1 MYHPHLNLLFA
12 VETIKAMLSDKEGVP
27 VNSLRLSHA
36 GGRSLEDGRTLSDY
50 KIKMHSTIQLGL
62 RPSGGRK

>member
-1 MYHPHLNLLFA
+1 MYHRHLLFA
-12 VETIKAMLSDKEGVP
+12 VETIKAMMSDKEGVP
-27 VNSLRLSHA
+27 VNFLRLSHA
-36 GGRSLEDGRTLSDY
+36 GRSLEDGRTLSDY

>member
-1 MYHPHLNLLFA
+1 M
-12 VETIKAMLSDKEGVP
+12 MSDKEGVP